1 MQYEYGYDILDFDG
15 YNLRCF
21 SYYFYKGE
29 GQANES
35 FSQYAIGGSSFPMI
49 LIFFTQFATIMG
61 AGNFIGHAGSGYEQ
75 GIGWLAFILGEQGS
89 KIIFWPW
96 FSPV

>member
-1 MQYEYGYDILDFDG
+1 M
-15 YNLRCF
+15 
-21 SYYFYKGE
+21 K
-29 GQANES
+29 A

-75 GIGWLAFILGEQGS
+75 GNRLAGFYPGRAGLQDY
-89 KIIFWPW
+89 FALV
-96 FSPV
+96 SPV